1 MVQEK
6 LFAQPAIISLSST
19 VKCLLGSGVAVRVMA
34 AEPVSALLCYN
45 NDSVTMI
52 VSRQTSASTQSH
64 PVESNV
70 IDAVTETNLNRS
82 PTHVVVDC

>member
-1 MVQEK
+1 M
-6 LFAQPAIISLSST
+6 
-19 VKCLLGSGVAVRVMA
+19 KCLLGSGVAVRVMA

-70 IDAVTETNLNRS
+70 IDAVIDAVTETNLNRS